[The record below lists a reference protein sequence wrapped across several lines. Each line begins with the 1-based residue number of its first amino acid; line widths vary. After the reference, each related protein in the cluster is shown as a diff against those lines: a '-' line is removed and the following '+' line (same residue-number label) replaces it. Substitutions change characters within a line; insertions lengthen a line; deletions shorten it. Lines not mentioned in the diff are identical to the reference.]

1 MEELELEVITPWL
14 EGLCATIVVE
24 PKNLGEI
31 RLRQMED
38 PKLKKIYDNLAM
50 KPNSEFKMIDGVLK
64 FQNRMC
70 LPDVM
75 DIK

>member
-1 MEELELEVITPWL
+1 MCNDGCKPEI
-14 EGLCATIVVE
+14 
-24 PKNLGEI
+24 LGEI

-38 PKLKKIYDNLAM
+38 PKLKKILDNLTM
-50 KPNSEFKMIDGVLK
+50 KPNLEFRMVDGVLM

-75 DIK
+75 DIKQ